1 MLKLRQMIKQKR
13 KLKERIETKL
23 NKAKKTK
30 DFVTFFNA
38 DLEHICFLKVN
49 NTNTRT
55 RCEICSKLTIKTAE
69 RCQWR
74 FSGIF
79 IVNF

>member
-1 MLKLRQMIKQKR
+1 MLKLRQMIKQKC

-69 RCQWR
+69 GCQWR
-74 FSGIF
+74 FSGVF